1 MAAALITERS
11 PGCFGFAHGVVR
23 ETLTEGMSALR
34 RSLRAPAVSRPIGR
48 ATGR

>member
-23 ETLTEGMSALR
+23 ETLTEGMSG
-34 RSLRAPAVSRPIGR
+34 SAPVAARPGR
-48 ATGR
+48 LPPDDGPPAG